1 MEQSASTALWCKRN
15 SHRHHQTSWCVNN
28 FAPKDKQKIWFLGN
42 IRKYFSSLFSPQIIV
57 GVCLLVGG
65 MFMLMIGEIH
75 WTLIWIDI
83 QYSGWGGL
91 YFIFLQASSCRWSG
105 WTRKCRGYLESK
117 HQKTQKTLLPWLAPS
132 KDTNEINEFTKCSG
146 CSLPLS
152 VYWSIFFAKKKN
164 YVDLDFSRNASTSRG
179 RMWMWT
185 LCLCRR
191 ITSLGGHQ
199 LGNRLRYFSSV
210 CRPQCNILFLFAVQN
225 AIF

>member
-1 MEQSASTALWCKRN
+1 MLFGKKLKVFFSADYRGGVFIGG
-15 SHRHHQTSWCVNN
+15 RHVHADDRW
-28 FAPKDKQKIWFLGN
+28 D
-42 IRKYFSSLFSPQIIV
+42 SLNYD
-57 GVCLLVGG
+57 L
-65 MFMLMIGEIH
+65 
-75 WTLIWIDI
+75 DR
-83 QYSGWGGL
+83 YSVQLERGGL

-164 YVDLDFSRNASTSRG
+164 YVDLDFSRNASASRG
-179 RMWMWT
+179 RMWT

-210 CRPQCNILFLFAVQN
+210 CRPQCNILVLFAVQN